1 MSAKSAIIITLAGFA
16 VLFGIPALFSF
27 AETPESMDAP
37 SANIYQYVFTS
48 DTITNTEADTLL
60 IPTTLIS
67 RWGYN
72 WTISTTQLSG
82 TQNLSCQL
90 QESNTRTGTDWI
102 AVGSPVTTSGSTDLD
117 RAVGE
122 FVYGVRQRL
131 IITGSGT
138 QSTRYTVTT
147 TFKKH

>member
-1 MSAKSAIIITLAGFA
+1 MKLLKYS
-16 VLFGIPALFSF
+16 LFGLFIIGMAALHYAFKG
-27 AETPESMDAP
+27 AEAEAMYSGSPL
-37 SANIYQYVFTS
+37 YQYAFPS
-48 DTITNTEADTLL
+48 DTITDTEADTLL
-60 IPTTLIS
+60 IPVRLLS

-90 QESNTRTGTDWI
+90 QESNTYTGSDWI
-102 AVGSPVTTSGSTDLD
+102 DVGSPVTTSGAADLD
-117 RAVGE
+117 RAIGE

-138 QSTRYTVTT
+138 QSTTYSVTT
-147 TFKKH
+147 TYKKHTQ